1 MCNFLNSSETSLHFW
16 LEFNFSRRSFT
27 TIIQII
33 RYESLSATTHIDLIV
48 KMIHFNFV
56 WDMHMVPTCMC
67 TRPGGYSAK
76 LAEKILPFVCL
87 SLKKA
92 TPFTYFH
99 SWPVSW
105 KNCQKRKSSCHFHE
119 VPNKENDIA
128 IRCVCSQLKAPLKY
142 LND

>member
-33 RYESLSATTHIDLIV
+33 RYESFSATTHKSYCQDSSFQFCLRHAYGTNLYV
-48 KMIHFNFV
+48 Y
-56 WDMHMVPTCMC
+56 PS
-67 TRPGGYSAK
+67 GGILCKVGRKNTSFRMSFI
-76 LAEKILPFVCL
+76 EKSNPFH
-87 SLKKA
+87 
-92 TPFTYFH
+92 TYFH

-128 IRCVCSQLKAPLKY
+128 IRCVCSQLKTPLKY